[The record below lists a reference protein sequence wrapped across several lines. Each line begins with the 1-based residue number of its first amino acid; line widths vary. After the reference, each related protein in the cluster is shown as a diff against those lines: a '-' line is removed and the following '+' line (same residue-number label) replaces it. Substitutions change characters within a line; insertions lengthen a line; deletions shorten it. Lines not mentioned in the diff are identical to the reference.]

1 MSDLKIQQ
9 TGDAEIQTASDG
21 RIAVAVPIHF
31 KRRSGRKLVTLPD
44 GEILKPRPWD
54 RELTPLQRALARA
67 HRWQRM
73 LDSGEVRTQQELAD
87 LEGVSNPYVSRML
100 RLTTLAPDL
109 VAAILDDD
117 LPDQIKL
124 FDFSAMDPVIWDEQR
139 ALVASM
145 VTEHESLC

>member
-1 MSDLKIQQ
+1 MSNLTIQRV
-9 TGDAEIQTASDG
+9 GDAEIQLASDCSCSRPG
-21 RIAVAVPIHF
+21 ALRH
-31 KRRSGRKLVTLPD
+31 KRRSGRKLFTLPD
-44 GEILKPRPWD
+44 GEVLKPRPWD
-54 RELTPLQRALARA
+54 KEPSPLQRALARA

-117 LPDQIKL
+117 LPDHIKL

-139 ALVASM
+139 ALVASLI
-145 VTEHESLC
+145 TEHELIG

>member
-1 MSDLKIQQ
+1 MSDFKIQQ
-9 TGDAEIQTASDG
+9 TGDVQIQTTSDG
-21 RIAVAVPIHF
+21 RIAVAVPIHL

-44 GEILKPRPWD
+44 GEILKPRAWD
-54 RELTPLQRALARA
+54 QEPTPLQRALARA

-117 LPDQIKL
+117 LPDQIIL
-124 FDFSAMDPVIWDEQR
+124 FDFVAMVPASWDEQR
-139 ALVASM
+139 TLVAAM
-145 VTEHESLC
+145 IAANE